1 MLPDQVPDHK
11 QGHLFSLFFA
21 LLAVESTIVA
31 YQLVRI
37 PADPKNS
44 LLFGYSLNRLLMMA
58 VALVALLVFVVLAV
72 QSWRSPAWREKWIGR
87 LFKSRRAFG
96 LSMLVFA
103 LLSAAS
109 WLTLVLLR
117 LDPNGAFLSA
127 YERLH
132 PLLLLAFLLGM
143 QGLLWLPVTRYGLDL
158 SSIRSQKKWL
168 NISLLVFLL
177 LMVLFLLVAL
187 TGFGV
192 APDLYFWGPPG
203 VPLLAWQVTLVCILG
218 CGVLLFARWARPE
231 SAARRSI
238 WPDICLGLAIWTM
251 AAGLWLSQP
260 VQPSFFTPQTRAP
273 NHEYYPYSDAAY
285 YDYSAESLA
294 AGAGYPVHRVVSRPL
309 FVLFLAILHTLT
321 GHSYTQIIFLQSLV
335 LALFPVVLF
344 FLGKQFHSR
353 AAGMMMALLAILREL
368 NTIATTTMTE
378 VSNSKM
384 LLSDLPAALGVALL
398 VLLVFRWLKKPARG
412 WMALVVGGVL
422 GLLVLVR
429 AQSLLFLPFILLL
442 ALWVYRKKFR
452 SWLAACVLIV
462 VGVGLVISPWL
473 VRNYQIGSGFVIDQP
488 SNQTS
493 ILAQR
498 YSKEMQSFPARKPG
512 ESDGE
517 YSDRMVGMARK
528 FALAEPIYTAGFIT
542 AHFLNNEIDTL
553 AVLPVK
559 AQFDRYQNNWTVAN
573 PFWKDMIPS
582 LTGQDL
588 LLLLLNLL
596 VIAIGVGSAWHRW
609 QFLGLLPLI
618 FNVAYSLS
626 NAVARNS
633 GWRYILPVDWVGYFY
648 FSIGILQIFALFL
661 ALLDRYHFVEEPM
674 SVEKFSVKFGFRYEA
689 LYGALFLILGLMVPF
704 SERAFPELYPVETR
718 AQVAGEILS
727 STSLQNSTVDSKA
740 LSSFLNS
747 ESAVLIHGRA
757 LYPRYYYSG
766 QGELGN
772 GWSALK
778 MREGG
783 RLTFLVIQ
791 ADGMRQVML
800 RMANPPAK
808 FLNASNVL
816 IAGCKNPEGFI
827 DAVLTVVIDSPVAV
841 YLHQGEVPFACPVQ

>member
-11 QGHLFSLFFA
+11 QGHLFSLFFG
-21 LLAVESTIVA
+21 LLAAESTIVV

-44 LLFGYSLNRLLMMA
+44 LLFGYSLNRLLMLA
-58 VALVALLVFVVLAV
+58 VALVALLVFVVLAI
-72 QSWRSPAWREKWIGR
+72 QSWRNPAWREKWIDR
-87 LFKSRRAFG
+87 LFKSYRAFG
-96 LSMLVFA
+96 LSMLAFA
-103 LLSAAS
+103 LLSAVS
-109 WLTLVLLR
+109 WFILVLLR
-117 LDPNGAFLSA
+117 LDPDGAFLSA
-127 YERLH
+127 YERLY

-143 QGLLWLPVTRYGLDL
+143 QGLLWLPVARYGLDP
-158 SSIRSQKKWL
+158 SSIGSQKKWL
-168 NISLLVFLL
+168 KICLLVFLL
-177 LMVLFLLVAL
+177 LVVLFLVVAL

-192 APDLYFWGPPG
+192 VPDLYFWGPPG
-203 VPLLAWQVTLVCILG
+203 VPLLAWQVILVCILG
-218 CGVLLFARWARPE
+218 CGVFLFTSWARPE

-238 WPDICLGLAIWTM
+238 WLDVCLGLSIWTL

-260 VQPSFFTPQTRAP
+260 VQPSFFTPQRREP

-285 YDYSAESLA
+285 YDYSAESLV

-309 FVLFLAILHTLT
+309 FVLFLAILHALT
-321 GHSYTQIIFLQSLV
+321 GHSYTQVIFLQSLV
-335 LALFPVVLF
+335 LALFPVALF
-344 FLGKQFHSR
+344 FFGKQFHSR
-353 AAGMMMALLAILREL
+353 AAGIMVALLAILREL

-384 LLSDLPAALGVALL
+384 LLSDLPATLGVALL
-398 VLLVFRWLKKPARG
+398 VLLIFRWLKRPTRG
-412 WMALVVGGVL
+412 WMALVVGGAL
-422 GLLVLVR
+422 GLVILVR
-429 AQSLLFLPFILLL
+429 AQSMLFLPFIMLL
-442 ALWVYRKKFR
+442 ALWVYRKNIR
-452 SWLAACVLIV
+452 SWLAACVLIM

-473 VRNYQIGSGFVIDQP
+473 VRNYRIGSGFVIDQP

-498 YSKEMQSFPARKPG
+498 YSKEMQYFPARKPG
-512 ESDGE
+512 ESDSE

-553 AVLPVK
+553 AVLPIK
-559 AQFDRYQNNWTVAN
+559 MQFDRYQNNWTVAN
-573 PFWKDMIPS
+573 PFWKEMIPN

-588 LLLLLNLL
+588 LILLLNLF
-596 VIAIGVGSAWHRW
+596 VIAIGVGSAWYRW
-609 QFLGLLPLI
+609 QFLGLLPLVI
-618 FNVAYSLS
+618 NVAYSLS

-648 FSIGILQIFALFL
+648 FSLGILQLFALFL
-661 ALLDRYHFVEEPM
+661 ALLGRYHFVEKSMP
-674 SVEKFSVKFGFRYEA
+674 VEKFSVKYGFRQ
-689 LYGALFLILGLMVPF
+689 GASVGVLFLVLGLAVPF
-704 SERAFPELYPVETR
+704 SERAFPELYPVETQV
-718 AQVAGEILS
+718 QVASEILS
-727 STSLQNSTVDSKA
+727 SPSLQNSGVDSKA

-747 ESAVLIHGRA
+747 ENAVLVHGRA

-772 GWSALK
+772 GWAALK

-783 RLTFLVIQ
+783 RFTFLVIQ

-800 RMANPPAK
+800 RLSKPPAN
-808 FLNASNVL
+808 FPNASSVL
-816 IAGCKNPEGFI
+816 IAGCRNPEGFI
-827 DAVLTVVIDSPVAV
+827 DAVLTVVIDPPGAA
-841 YLHQGEVPFACPVQ
+841 YLHQVEGPFACPIE